1 MNYLKLL
8 KRMVFIFL
16 KPSQMCIFQ
25 IIKLLRKI
33 YQIVEI
39 LRWYNATSRNIH
51 QNIKDIKI
59 IFKRMPLIQTLMVDA
74 SVHAVKEHG
83 EENRNGGNGEVAVHR
98 LNDAVEGCEERS
110 CSKGVREH
118 INALRL
124 HRLKAALTD
133 GSKTLAARR
142 IGFCHKSLLPVWKKM
157 RQEK

>member
-59 IFKRMPLIQTLMVDA
+59 IFKRMPLIQTLMV
-74 SVHAVKEHG
+74 EH
-83 EENRNGGNGEVAVHR
+83 
-98 LNDAVEGCEERS
+98 
-110 CSKGVREH
+110 
-118 INALRL
+118 
-124 HRLKAALTD
+124 
-133 GSKTLAARR
+133 
-142 IGFCHKSLLPVWKKM
+142 
-157 RQEK
+157 